1 MCHYEIV
8 KTHPATDSYFERL
21 LAETEQLLAGRA
33 RPAGLVF
40 PQVPQEVSN
49 HEVSHVTRGNVF
61 ADLGFDQ
68 EEAALL
74 ANEVDGERALRSSIR
89 IRKAVDAAE

>member
-1 MCHYEIV
+1 M
-8 KTHPATDSYFERL
+8 KTHPATDTRYDRL
-21 LAETEQLLAGRA
+21 LAETEQLLVGRA

-40 PQVPQEVSN
+40 PAVPSVVSG
-49 HEVSHVTRGNVF
+49 HGVSHVTGGSENVF

-68 EEAALL
+68 EQADFL
-74 ANEVDGERALRSSIR
+74 ANQADSERALRSNIR